1 MIYFDKVSKIYP
13 DQTVGLDEV
22 SFVVEPNEF
31 ITIVGH
37 SGAGKTTLMKMLI
50 AEDRPSKGSVF
61 FESANIHKLKKSEIN
76 KLRRR
81 IGMVFQDFRLIPNKT
96 AYENIAFA
104 MEAAGRTDSE
114 ILSDVPHVLELVDL
128 GNKIWS
134 FPHELSGGEKQRIA
148 IARAIVTQPD
158 IIIADEPTGNL
169 DPINTF
175 DIIKIL
181 QKIHKLG
188 TTVLLTTHNKG
199 IVDEVG
205 GRVITMEKGRIIR
218 DDKKGKYVL

>member
-1 MIYFDKVSKIYP
+1 MIYFDKVSKVYP
-13 DQTVGLDEV
+13 DESIALDEV
-22 SFVVEPNEF
+22 SFGVEPNEF

-37 SGAGKTTLMKMLI
+37 SGAGKTTLIKMLI
-50 AEDRPSKGSVF
+50 AEDRPTQGAVF
-61 FESANIHKLKKSEIN
+61 FESANIHKLKKGQMN

-81 IGMVFQDFRLIPNKT
+81 IGTVFQDFRLIPNKT

-104 MEAAGRTDSE
+104 MEASGKTDAE
-114 ILSDVPHVLELVDL
+114 IASDVPHVLELVDL
-128 GNKIWS
+128 GKKIWN
-134 FPHELSGGEKQRIA
+134 FPHELSGGEKQRVA

-175 DIIKIL
+175 EIIKIL

-199 IVDEVG
+199 VVEEVS
-205 GRVITMEKGRIIR
+205 GRVITMEKGKIIR
-218 DDKKGKYVL
+218 DDKTGKYIL

>member
-13 DQTVGLDEV
+13 DKSVALDEV
-22 SFVVEPNEF
+22 SFGVEPNEF

-37 SGAGKTTLMKMLI
+37 SGAGKTTLVKMLI
-50 AEDRPSKGSVF
+50 AEDRPTRGAVF
-61 FESANIHKLKKSEIN
+61 FESANIHRLKKSEIN

-81 IGMVFQDFRLIPNKT
+81 IGTVFQDFRLISNKT

-104 MEAAGRTDSE
+104 MEASGRTDSE
-114 ILSDVPHVLELVDL
+114 VSSDVPHVLELVDL
-128 GNKIWS
+128 GRKIWS
-134 FPHELSGGEKQRIA
+134 FPHELSGGEKQRVA

-175 DIIKIL
+175 EIIKIL

-199 IVDEVG
+199 VVDEVG

-218 DDKKGKYVL
+218 DDKHGKYVL